1 MLVMHFLE
9 QLGTKLGK
17 RIDVIPQETMDA
29 LHNYHWPGNI
39 RELRNV
45 IERASIVSQGNQLRL
60 QDSLEYQLPI
70 EEPSLVPAF
79 AAPATPETLDES
91 QRQLIVRT
99 LEKTYWR
106 VEGPVG
112 AAALLG
118 VHPNTLRSR
127 MKKLGIAKPKFK
139 EHG

>member
-1 MLVMHFLE
+1 ME
-9 QLGTKLGK
+9 
-17 RIDVIPQETMDA
+17 A
-29 LHNYHWPGNI
+29 LQHYPWPGNI

-45 IERASIVSQGNQLRL
+45 IERAAIVTQGTQLRL
-60 QDSLEYQLPI
+60 LDSLEYLPPTQ
-70 EEPSLVPAF
+70 EQPQSTPAL
-79 AAPATPETLDES
+79 APASTETLDES
-91 QRQLIVRT
+91 QRQLIIRT

-139 EHG
+139 EQGTS

>member
-1 MLVMHFLE
+1 M
-9 QLGTKLGK
+9 
-17 RIDVIPQETMDA
+17 
-29 LHNYHWPGNI
+29 
-39 RELRNV
+39 
-45 IERASIVSQGNQLRL
+45 
-60 QDSLEYQLPI
+60 PI
-70 EEPSLVPAF
+70 A
-79 AAPATPETLDES
+79 AIAGAPAPETLDES
-91 QRQLIVRT
+91 QRHLIVRT

-139 EHG
+139 EQG